1 MAISRSHKR
10 CFYDLAD
17 PQLVGHAMAPK
28 AQRRDENDEEYH
40 PAKVRSSQLMRD
52 VHIIQ
57 IPSLQMQRGSTD
69 PDMARKAKLKAYIIG
84 LNNQF
89 AK

>member
-1 MAISRSHKR
+1 M
-10 CFYDLAD
+10 FNDLAD
-17 PQLVGHAMAPK
+17 PQLVVHVMAPK
-28 AQRRDENDEEYH
+28 AQRRDDNDKEYH
-40 PAKVRSSQLMRD
+40 PAKVRSVERTTDEGSAD
-52 VHIIQ
+52 IQ